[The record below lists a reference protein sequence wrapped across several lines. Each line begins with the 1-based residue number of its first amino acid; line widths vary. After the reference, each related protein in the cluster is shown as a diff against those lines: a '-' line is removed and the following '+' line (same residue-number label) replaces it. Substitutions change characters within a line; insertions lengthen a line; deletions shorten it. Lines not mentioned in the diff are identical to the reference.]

1 MAWRM
6 HENMLFHARKAR
18 LKIKIL
24 LRRDRNP
31 GLVEAAA
38 NRFGTQRVRAQ
49 VELIPASYYLM
60 AIGKTQPSDK
70 MLIVRPIGEDLVP
83 DLRILRLHAKSSL
96 ARNPVLQLLFEV
108 CKEPPGRGNC
118 LLTTLMARLGKH
130 SFLLFFHIPVGGC
143 QDPSICTAALG
154 RFIVTRFKRR

>member
-1 MAWRM
+1 M
-6 HENMLFHARKAR
+6 H
-18 LKIKIL
+18 
-24 LRRDRNP
+24 
-31 GLVEAAA
+31 
-38 NRFGTQRVRAQ
+38 
-49 VELIPASYYLM
+49 
-60 AIGKTQPSDK
+60 PSGK

-96 ARNPVLQLLFEV
+96 ARNPVLQLLLEV
-108 CKEPPGRGNC
+108 SKEPPGQGNC

-154 RFIVTRFKRR
+154 RFIVTRFKRRSSQPAWSPHGK